1 MKKDVRTISSKELE
15 EFFLKNN
22 QKSFVAKQ
30 VMEWLWKK
38 SKTSFSEMKNISKL
52 NRELLDSHYTI
63 NSINSEEIQVS
74 NDKTIKTKFKLFDG
88 YIVEGVLI
96 PQNKRMT
103 ACISSQVGCSLS
115 CKFCATGTMDRKR
128 NLSAGEIYDQVIHI
142 SRQAKENY
150 NFSLSNIV
158 YMGMGEPLLNYS
170 NVIQSIDRLTSSK
183 GLHISKRRIT
193 LSTSG
198 ISKMIKKL
206 ADDNIGVNLA
216 LSLHAANDEKRNKIM
231 PIGESNSLK
240 SLKEAIK
247 YYYSKMKKQLTYEYI
262 LFDEFND
269 SIEDAEALYA
279 FTKHTPSKVNIIEY
293 NPIENAIFNKAKEK
307 SLSQFISYLENKGVV
322 VKVRRSRGKDIDA
335 ACGQLANKEKVT

>member
-1 MKKDVRTISSKELE
+1 
-15 EFFLKNN
+15 
-22 QKSFVAKQ
+22 
-30 VMEWLWKK
+30 
-38 SKTSFSEMKNISKL
+38 
-52 NRELLDSHYTI
+52 
-63 NSINSEEIQVS
+63 
-74 NDKTIKTKFKLFDG
+74 
-88 YIVEGVLI
+88 
-96 PQNKRMT
+96 
-103 ACISSQVGCSLS
+103 
-115 CKFCATGTMDRKR
+115 MDRKR
-128 NLSAGEIYDQVIHI
+128 NLSAGEIYDQVVHI

-198 ISKMIKKL
+198 ISKMIKRL

-293 NPIENAIFNKAKEK
+293 NPIESGIFSKAKEK
-307 SLSQFISYLENKGVV
+307 SLSLFIS
-322 VKVRRSRGKDIDA
+322 
-335 ACGQLANKEKVT
+335 